1 MANIYGR
8 STATFNPYS
17 FEEMLKPALMAT
29 EAHNKLADEY
39 ANLEVMAEDVAS
51 KLSNNPKDESLKSL
65 YNQFKTKLQE
75 VSNTFSTQ
83 GLSATTRKDLAK
95 LKAQYAKDINPIN
108 EAYKRYMED
117 QQYISKLALTNP
129 NLIVEGVGTSISDYM
144 MGTPNKKSVNLDNVV
159 KSATQMGAAASQRT
173 FRSDGWKPD
182 LGGKLLTNVE
192 KIGFTEQEFNKAL
205 NDYISGNI
213 KDNFNAQL
221 IGNIYNTALT
231 EAGYDN
237 FKDPTNKTRIR
248 NAVIEGMRSGF
259 AYKQNSKSMQNP
271 DYKPPKDNN
280 DGNGD
285 DNKGNPNSIINTMT
299 LGSIDVDKKLGKKA
313 EKGLDFT
320 SNIRKLTNKDGSTTL
335 TTDEIE
341 IVKQQIENKTNELI
355 NINPNSA
362 YGHITGKQKAS
373 LIQRQLNQL
382 NARLESLTKTFG
394 DKYIKYNDQ
403 YSYLNTGDD
412 LNNINVGLA
421 YDDAR
426 SKEEIFIADLAKD
439 PTQEAKLDKAVIKSF
454 IGLSDKGNV
463 GIFDEESKKALS
475 NDKANKI
482 LEDENTHVIVVSDK
496 GIVLKTADGIKELK
510 GDDKIDAFNTNYKNT
525 TQFLKDYSKEG
536 LNNSKQIYQNEAENL
551 TLNDIITNMEEFINQ
566 GILSV
571 VSKEQGDLYL
581 GMTVRLNNGDIQK
594 VLIHPSSNYM
604 ITSSLYDI
612 VNNGGASIRDY
623 QEVMLARGL
632 SHYFDINTQK

>member
-1 MANIYGR
+1 MANNYGVAN
-8 STATFNPYS
+8 TVFKPFS

-29 EAHNKLADEY
+29 EAHNKLEEEY
-39 ANLEVMAEDVAS
+39 NNLELMAADVAG
-51 KLSNNPKDESLKSL
+51 KLSNNPKDKSL
-65 YNQFKTKLQE
+65 QALYNKFNTELQKA
-75 VSNTFSTQ
+75 SNILSTQ
-83 GLSATTRKDLAK
+83 GLNASTRKDLAK
-95 LKAQYAKDINPIN
+95 LKAQYTKEINPIN
-108 EAYKRYMED
+108 EAYKRYTED
-117 QQYISKLALTNP
+117 QQYVSKLTLTNP
-129 NLIVEGVGTSISDYM
+129 NLIVEGIGSSISDYM
-144 MGTPNKKSVNLDNVV
+144 SGTPNKKAINLNDVT
-159 KSATQMGAAASQRT
+159 KSAMQMGAAASQRT

-182 LGGKLLTNVE
+182 LGGKLLTNIE
-192 KIGFTEQEFNKAL
+192 KVGFTEQEFNKAL

-213 KDNFNAQL
+213 RDNFNAQL

-237 FKDPTNKTRIR
+237 FTDPINKTRIR

-271 DYKPPKDNN
+271 DYKSPKDNN

-285 DNKGNPNSIINTMT
+285 DSKGNPNSIINTMT
-299 LGSIDVDKKLGKKA
+299 LGSVDVDKKLGKKA

-341 IVKQQIENKTNELI
+341 LVKQQIENKTNELI
-355 NINPNSA
+355 NTNPNSA

-373 LIQRQLNQL
+373 LIQRHLNQL
-382 NARLESLTKTFG
+382 NARLESLTKAFG

-463 GIFDEESKKALS
+463 GIFNEGSKKALS

-496 GIVLKTADGIKELK
+496 GIVLKTSDGIKELK

-536 LNNSKQIYQNEAENL
+536 LNNSKQIHQNEAKNL